1 MNMAQAIAAVFRRDI
16 ALAWAAGGGA
26 AAPLGFFAGGVAM
39 VPLAVGPDRA
49 TLQLIGPPLLWVMA
63 ALAALLVLER
73 LFQAD
78 LEDGSLDQ
86 LLLSSAPLELLVAVK
101 GLALWLAIGGPLT
114 LAAAPLAITLQAP
127 LTATPAI
134 IASMAIGFAGFVFLG
149 LTGAAVAAGVR
160 RGGVLIALLVL
171 PFFAPVIIFGAAA
184 AQAAVAGTN
193 FWPPLA
199 LLSGISLAGLAL
211 GPIGAAAALRLQAS

>member
-1 MNMAQAIAAVFRRDI
+1 MNLAAVISAVFRRDL

-26 AAPLGFFAGGVAM
+26 AAPLGFFAGGVAL

-86 LLLSSAPLELLVAVK
+86 LLLSAAPLELIVAAK
-101 GLALWLAIGGPLT
+101 GAALWLAIGGPLT
-114 LAAAPLAITLQAP
+114 LVAAPLAIALQAP
-127 LTATPAI
+127 VSATPAI
-134 IASMAIGFAGFVFLG
+134 MASVAIGFAGFVFLG

-171 PFFAPVIIFGAAA
+171 PFFAPVIIFGAAV
-184 AQAAVAGTN
+184 AQAAAAGSE
-193 FWPPLA
+193 FGPPLS
-199 LLSGISLAGLAL
+199 LLSGLALGGVAL